1 MRGLI
6 SFRKM
11 RVIWVSPSTLDAFLH
26 NAAFFHILGQF
37 AELGHKVTFLAVRSK
52 NVPRFDN
59 RKVRLIAFPL
69 RYVPLVSS
77 VMFAIAMSLFLPIFI
92 LVSKSDLVILS
103 PDVSILSSL
112 LGLFVSKFRK
122 VKFVLDIRSVPVEM
136 VGFRGYLQKFWFPV
150 SVLIAKRL
158 FDGITI
164 ITPSMKKEVCNY
176 FDVDPGKVGVW
187 TSGVSDSLFNPENP
201 TIRREALRRNL
212 GLAEKFILFYH
223 GTFSST
229 RGLTETIEAI
239 KILKNKYHDIVFFLL
254 GTGPTVAT
262 LRALI
267 RKEDLLENVIIHNP
281 VDQSEVPKFID
292 MCDVCIVPLPNHP
305 YWRHQSPLKLLEYL
319 AMEKVVILTD
329 IPAHR
334 SIVGDAD
341 CGLYISSVS
350 PTEIA
355 RVIEYA
361 YFNKENLGERGKIGR
376 RIIKEKYTWKKV
388 ARDLENYLLSISERT
403 DLV

>member
-1 MRGLI
+1 
-6 SFRKM
+6 M
-11 RVIWVSPSTLDAFLH
+11 RVIWVSPSTLDTFLH
-26 NAAFFHILGQF
+26 NVAFFHILGQF

-52 NVPRFDN
+52 NVRRFDN
-59 RKVRLIAFPL
+59 RKVSLLAFPL

-77 VMFAIAMSLFLPIFI
+77 VMFAITMSLFLPIFI

-112 LGLFVSKFRK
+112 PGLFVSKFRK

-176 FDVDPGKVGVW
+176 FYVDPEKVGVW

-201 TIRREALRRNL
+201 TIRREDLRRNL

-254 GTGPTVAT
+254 GTGSTVAA

-267 RKEDLLENVIIHNP
+267 RKEGLLENVIIHNP
-281 VDQSEVPKFID
+281 VVQSEVPKFIN

-341 CGLYISSVS
+341 CGLYISSVN

-355 RVIEYA
+355 RAIEYA
-361 YFNKENLGERGKIGR
+361 YFNKENLDERGKIGR
-376 RIIKEKYTWKKV
+376 RIIKEKYTWGKV
-388 ARDLENYLLSISERT
+388 ARDLENYLSSINGGT
-403 DLV
+403 N